1 MVGKSSQKSP
11 ILLGTS
17 SQTGLFYYLI
27 LFRGKEK
34 NSPID
39 DIERS
44 PVNTV
49 VNFISSDP
57 HSSIK
62 LPLIPTQN
70 ETPTLI
76 YMITVQNSKV

>member
-34 NSPID
+34 NDPMD

-44 PVNTV
+44 PVSTV
-49 VNFISSDP
+49 VNFISSNP

-62 LPLIPTQN
+62 LSLIPTQN
-70 ETPTLI
+70 EIPTLI